1 MYYLY
6 LMRFREMECF
16 SKFWLDFASAKTSL
30 SSQSYALVHKDEKTV
45 ECPEILYLIR
55 KYTTILTHL
64 RSIYKYSK

>member
-30 SSQSYALVHKDEKTV
+30 SPQTKLCTNAQRWKDNWVSRNSVSHKKVHHYSNPYKK
-45 ECPEILYLIR
+45 YL
-55 KYTTILTHL
+55 
-64 RSIYKYSK
+64 